1 VAFFIAYHQ
10 SINQSKMNKLILIT
24 AAFLFLIVAKTSAQ
38 NGFTIE
44 GKITNNQNKAIPSI
58 QITLT
63 NANDNSVAKI
73 EITDTDGNF
82 SINNLK
88 EGNYKV
94 VLDDMEYSPYQS
106 ETIALSSSNPV
117 VNLSPIVLSARTS
130 TDLQEVV
137 ITKKKPFIEN
147 KIDRTVVNVDAFITA
162 AGGDAM
168 DVLEKSPGISVDQN
182 GTITFKGK
190 SGVQVFIDDKPT
202 YLSGAELE
210 AYLKSLPASTLDKI
224 ELMTNPPAKYD
235 AAGGAGIINIVSK
248 RSKARG
254 FNANLTSRFNQGKK
268 GGHRQGLNFN
278 YMEDKIRVFGNVGFA
293 ENNPI
298 NDLFIFRKFKDN
310 NGATTSL
317 FYQNSD
323 LNMKIK
329 STNARIG
336 MDYYASDKTTIG
348 FGLSGILRNNN
359 QNSDV
364 NSEVTDA
371 NMVLD
376 STIVAYNRQKQKFK
390 NGGINV
396 NLRHDL
402 DSLGQRITLDLDYL
416 KYDTSSKQTFNNYVY
431 QPDNSLSNQDELRGF
446 LPSDLN
452 IYALK
457 TDYTL
462 PFKDGSTFET
472 GYKVSYTKTD
482 NIADYRDVINGEEI
496 PNYNSS
502 NHFKYNEIINAAYVN
517 LNTNYKR
524 FGFQMGLRLEN
535 TESKGNQLGNVEQE
549 ASKFKRNYTNLF
561 PTVYVQY
568 KLDSIGNNQL
578 VVNYGRRINRPYF
591 QDLNPFISPLDK
603 FTFYSGNPYL
613 NPSFANNYELS
624 YRYKGLFS
632 TTLSYG
638 SSKDDINETIEI
650 NDGIYYSRPG
660 NIGKSEFYS
669 LNANLQ
675 LPVTKWWNTN
685 IYSEVTHSKFK
696 SKLYTEDLNS
706 SGTFWSISVNNSF
719 KFDKGWSAELS
730 GNYHTDIVSSQFVL
744 LSRSNINIGVQKK
757 LLQDKASIK
766 LSVNDIF
773 YSNINN
779 GIIKNLQNTE
789 ANWTN
794 KYDSRFA
801 ALTFTYSFGKS
812 FAPKN
817 QYNSNGAETE
827 MNRVKG

>member
-1 VAFFIAYHQ
+1 M
-10 SINQSKMNKLILIT
+10 SKLILIT
-24 AAFLFLIVAKTSAQ
+24 AAFLLLFTVKLTAQ
-38 NGFTIE
+38 NGFSIN
-44 GKITNNQNKAIPSI
+44 GKIINEQSKPLSSI

-63 NANDNSVAKI
+63 NANDNSIAKI
-73 EITDTDGNF
+73 EITDNDGKF
-82 SINNLK
+82 VIQNLK

-94 VLDDMEYSPYQS
+94 IVDDMEYSPYQS
-106 ETIALSSSNPV
+106 EAIILNAANPN
-117 VNLSPIVLSARTS
+117 VNLAPISLTFKLATN
-130 TDLQEVV
+130 LNEVI

-168 DVLEKSPGISVDQN
+168 DILEKSPGISVNQD

-254 FNANLTSRFNQGKK
+254 FNANLTSRFSQGKRS
-268 GGHRQGLNFN
+268 GHRQGMNFN
-278 YMEDKIRVFGNVGFA
+278 YMENKIRVFGSVGYA
-293 ENNPI
+293 QQNPV

-310 NGATTSL
+310 NGNTNSL
-317 FYQNSD
+317 FYQNSFIES
-323 LNMKIK
+323 KVK

-348 FGLSGILRNNN
+348 FGVSGILRSSNPY
-359 QNSDV
+359 SDV
-364 NSEVTDA
+364 NSDVTDA
-371 NMVLD
+371 NSVLD
-376 STIVAYNRQKQKFK
+376 SSIVANNRQRQEFK
-390 NGGINV
+390 NEGINL
-396 NLRHDL
+396 NLRHEL
-402 DSLGQRITLDLDYL
+402 DSLGQKITFDADYL
-416 KYDTSSKQTFNNYVY
+416 KYDTSSEQVFKNYIY
-431 QPDNSLSNQDELRGF
+431 QPDNSLSSQDELRGS
-446 LPSDLN
+446 LPSNIN
-452 IYALK
+452 IYAFK
-457 TDYTL
+457 SDYTL
-462 PFKDGSTFET
+462 PFKNGSTFES
-472 GYKVSYTKTD
+472 GYKVSYTQTD
-482 NIADYRDVINGEEI
+482 NIADYRDVINGEEV
-496 PNYNSS
+496 PNYNTS
-502 NHFKYNEIINAAYVN
+502 NHFKYDEIINAAYVN
-517 LNTNYKR
+517 FNTNYKR
-524 FGFQMGLRLEN
+524 FGIQTGLRVEN
-535 TESKGNQLGNVEQE
+535 TESRSHQLGNIEQA
-549 ASKFKRNYTNLF
+549 ASKFKKNYTNLF
-561 PTVYVQY
+561 PTIYIQY

-603 FTFYSGNPYL
+603 FTFYSGNPFL

-624 YRYKGLFS
+624 YRYKGMLS

-660 NIGKSEFYS
+660 NIGKSEFFS

-675 LPVTKWWNTN
+675 LPFTRWWSANA
-685 IYSEVTHSKFK
+685 YSEVTHTRFK
-696 SKLYTEDLNS
+696 SKLYTEDLNT
-706 SGTFWSISVNNSF
+706 SGTFWYFSMNNSF
-719 KFDKGWSAELS
+719 KFNNGWSAELS
-730 GNYHTDIVSSQFVL
+730 GTYQTDMVSSQFVL

-757 LLQDKASIK
+757 LLQDKATIK
-766 LSVNDIF
+766 LTANDIF
-773 YSNINN
+773 YSNMNN
-779 GIIKNLQNTE
+779 GIIKSLQNTE

-794 KYDSRFA
+794 KYDSRFI

-817 QYNSNGAETE
+817 QYNSNGAENE